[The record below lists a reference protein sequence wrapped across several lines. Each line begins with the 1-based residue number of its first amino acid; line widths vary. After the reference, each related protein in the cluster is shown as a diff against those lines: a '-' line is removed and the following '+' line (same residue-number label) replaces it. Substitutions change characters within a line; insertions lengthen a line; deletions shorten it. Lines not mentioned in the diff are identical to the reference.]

1 MCTIYETHSVQ
12 KLNVTVFRST
22 IISMRAADVIAEN
35 YINEYVK
42 NVLFKS
48 FPVVSQNAK
57 SIIQIL
63 NGKKSLGNILGNVP
77 KVY

>member
-1 MCTIYETHSVQ
+1 
-12 KLNVTVFRST
+12 
-22 IISMRAADVIAEN
+22 MRAADVIAEN